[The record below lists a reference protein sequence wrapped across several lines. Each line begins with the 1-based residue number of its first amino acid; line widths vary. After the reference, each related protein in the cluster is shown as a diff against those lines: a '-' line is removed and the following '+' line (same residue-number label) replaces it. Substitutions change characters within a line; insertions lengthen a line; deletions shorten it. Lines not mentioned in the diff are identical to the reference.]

1 MRKQG
6 IICASPLPPPLSEPP
21 PQEALSNS
29 DSARALVSIVVDIV
43 CALAL
48 TLVIPF
54 VGGLA
59 RVLVFEIVPVL
70 ILLLLI
76 ALLRVRLRVHVP
88 RPVPML
94 VIVRV
99 PVLAL

>member
-6 IICASPLPPPLSEPP
+6 IICASPLPQSLSEPP
-21 PQEALSNS
+21 PQQGLSNS
-29 DSARALVSIVVDIV
+29 DSARALVNIVVDSA

-48 TLVIPF
+48 TPVIAF
-54 VGGLA
+54 VGGLV
-59 RVLVFEIVPVL
+59 RVLVLEIVPVL
-70 ILLLLI
+70 VLLLLL
-76 ALLRVRLRVHVP
+76 ALLLVRLLVHIP
-88 RPVPML
+88 LPVPVL

>member
-6 IICASPLPPPLSEPP
+6 IICASPLPQPLSEPP

-29 DSARALVSIVVDIV
+29 DSARALVSIIVDIV
-43 CALAL
+43 CAVRG
-48 TLVIPF
+48 LV
-54 VGGLA
+54 
-59 RVLVFEIVPVL
+59 RVLVFEIVLVL

-76 ALLRVRLRVHVP
+76 ALLRVRLLVHVP
-88 RPVPML
+88 LPVPVL

>member
-1 MRKQG
+1 MRKRG
-6 IICASPLPPPLSEPP
+6 IICASPLPPPRFEPP
-21 PQEALSNS
+21 PQDTLSNS
-29 DSARALVSIVVDIV
+29 DSACALVSIIVDIV
-43 CALAL
+43 CAVRG
-48 TLVIPF
+48 LV
-54 VGGLA
+54 

-88 RPVPML
+88 FPVPTL
-94 VIVRV
+94 VIVSV